1 MNADDQINQFRKRD
15 KVNNVDSTSS
25 TEKVNDVE
33 HVIEDEILCAR
44 LKKYLFELVAII
56 NSLKNVMDIAEI
68 NYDDIGKVKLNELIL
83 VFQMVSRQKNVNERI
98 LEMAIEQSLT
108 VCTGIIQNIG
118 TELKNNGDANEKRN

>member
-1 MNADDQINQFRKRD
+1 MNTDDQINQFRKRD

-25 TEKVNDVE
+25 TEKVNNVGN
-33 HVIEDEILCAR
+33 VVEDEILCAR

-118 TELKNNGDANEKRN
+118 TELKKNGDANEKRN